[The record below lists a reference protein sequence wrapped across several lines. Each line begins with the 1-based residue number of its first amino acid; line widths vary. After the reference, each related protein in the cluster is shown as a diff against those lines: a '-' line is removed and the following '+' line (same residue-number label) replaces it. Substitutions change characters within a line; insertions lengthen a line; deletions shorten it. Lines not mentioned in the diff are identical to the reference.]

1 MNARNHALFSLQGE
15 VQREGIF
22 LKSVS
27 SNSYGVDEHIVRGTM
42 EAAVAR
48 TLS

>member
-1 MNARNHALFSLQGE
+1 MHETTRYLVYKGE